1 MAPEPAA
8 GDAANNSADFDKV
21 LDVYFN
27 STQCIM
33 PTRLFGDGRQGQP
46 GAVAGVYALSHA
58 STHCPSSA
66 IVRFRVRFGKRC
78 SRPFTSADRCRAGSM
93 ARQARQIWDG
103 YEEQGKGLFQAGEP
117 GCRVW

>member
-1 MAPEPAA
+1 MLRSHPYCGMYYDELTWGIYRTKMAPEPAA

-58 STHCPSSA
+58 RTHALSLLRHSQVSSE
-66 IVRFRVRFGKRC
+66 IRKKMFSPIYKR
-78 SRPFTSADRCRAGSM
+78 
-93 ARQARQIWDG
+93 
-103 YEEQGKGLFQAGEP
+103 
-117 GCRVW
+117 